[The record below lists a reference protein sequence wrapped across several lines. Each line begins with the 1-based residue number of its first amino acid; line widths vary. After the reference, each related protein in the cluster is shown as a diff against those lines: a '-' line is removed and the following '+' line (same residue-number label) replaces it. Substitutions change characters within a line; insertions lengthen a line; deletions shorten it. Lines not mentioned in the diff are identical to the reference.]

1 MSIHSSTFLEISSF
15 ASPLMRRCV
24 PSRSSNMNFLSV
36 IFWSFRCMMNCFMGG
51 SQVRRYPDDRAGLLL
66 PPPPP
71 GADGEEEAAGRFD
84 LACVN
89 FDLDDDMMM
98 STEEGGRVTYYVCPR
113 RFYSVE

>member
-71 GADGEEEAAGRFD
+71 PGADGEEEAAGRFD

-98 STEEGGRVTYYVCPR
+98 STEEGGRVTYYVQGD
-113 RFYSVE
+113 FIQ